1 MTMRAQGSHYLCYVV
16 SLWDGSAGSLFFTNR
31 RLNYNYSGACIQAQA
46 CCCSEDV
53 PPDTGLTQKLPL
65 AHRSFTT
72 EPQPMRA
79 TCIITADLNTHHESV
94 YECAIYF
101 MFFFHL
107 EPFGPKCQNN
117 DPSSQCWGSCELQL
131 QHRYFN
137 NFSHIPIPFRT
148 VKFVV
153 AY

>member
-1 MTMRAQGSHYLCYVV
+1 MRAQGSHYLCYVV

-101 MFFFHL
+101 MFFFTQNHLDLSVKITILHLNAEEAVSCNYNTDISTTFLIFQSHL
-107 EPFGPKCQNN
+107 E
-117 DPSSQCWGSCELQL
+117 L
-131 QHRYFN
+131 
-137 NFSHIPIPFRT
+137 
-148 VKFVV
+148 
-153 AY
+153 